1 MPELDELLA
10 IDTADVSDDD
20 FVLIF
25 DNSAP
30 TSKSKKASRTNLLKG
45 VAREGGDHNFAT
57 SEITDLTSQNAT
69 IVNLN
74 VTTGLTFDT
83 AATLGKMYRKA
94 AAITLA
100 NIATSAGQ
108 TVTTAITGVV
118 AGDTVCL
125 SFSAIIP
132 DGLIFQA
139 WVSAADTV
147 SIRAYNT
154 TGVTITGASYTA
166 NLVIMRFA

>member
-1 MPELDELLA
+1 
-10 IDTADVSDDD
+10 
-20 FVLIF
+20 
-25 DNSAP
+25 
-30 TSKSKKASRTNLLKG
+30 
-45 VAREGGDHNFAT
+45 
-57 SEITDLTSQNAT
+57 
-69 IVNLN
+69 
-74 VTTGLTFDT
+74 
-83 AATLGKMYRKA
+83 MYRKA